1 MSAGMRHLGLGVTDI
16 ERSARFY
23 ATWFGFDHGPR
34 QEYPDGTV
42 FLRNVDGFDLALHK
56 TASGA
61 GTLPEFFHFGFR
73 TATPDE
79 VRTERDRMQAAGVE
93 LFDVVEEPELVSFK
107 CTDPD
112 GYPVELY
119 WE

>member
-1 MSAGMRHLGLGVTDI
+1 MRHLGLGVTDI

-23 ATWFGFDHGPR
+23 ATWFGFDHAPR

-42 FLRNVDGFDLALHK
+42 FVRNVDGFDLALHK
-56 TASGA
+56 TTSGA

-73 TATPDE
+73 ATAPDE
-79 VRTERDRMQAAGVE
+79 VRVVRGRMRAAGVE
-93 LFDVVEEPELVSFK
+93 IFDEVEEPGLVSFK
-107 CTDPD
+107 CLDPD
-112 GYPVELY
+112 GYPVEFY